1 MGRRTTKDLRK
12 PKRLGAKLAAIR
24 RHLQLS
30 QNELIDKLGFTGELL
45 REEVSAFER
54 GVRVPPVLVLLEYAR
69 SVGISVEALIDDDLG
84 LPAHLADK
92 IRGKGR
98 GHHGTDRSKKG

>member
-1 MGRRTTKDLRK
+1 MSRRTTKELRK

-30 QNELIDKLGFTGELL
+30 QNELIDRLGFTGELV

-54 GVRVPPVLVLLEYAR
+54 GVRVPPVMVLLEYSRTAK
-69 SVGISVEALIDDDLG
+69 VQVETLIDDKLD
-84 LPAHLADK
+84 LPAHLVVDTPNL
-92 IRGKGR
+92 GR
-98 GHHGTDRSKKG
+98 RK